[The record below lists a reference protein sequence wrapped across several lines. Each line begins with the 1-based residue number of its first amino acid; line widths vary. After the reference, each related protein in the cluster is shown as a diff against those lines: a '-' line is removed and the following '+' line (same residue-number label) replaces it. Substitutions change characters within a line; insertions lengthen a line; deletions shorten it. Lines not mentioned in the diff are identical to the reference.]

1 MATLPTT
8 PIQPAGRPHAA
19 TEATARTPVSPS
31 FPAPGPRFVTAEDP
45 RSRLLTAMAIAVS
58 ERGYAATTVADIV
71 RIAHASRRTFYHHFD
86 DRAECFLA
94 LGNEL
99 TEYALELVATASG
112 SPQLDWRQ
120 RIDTALDAYLQTCA
134 ATPGLTRSYLLELF
148 GVGDR
153 GLAHRRMA
161 MRRWAAQLRELVEDC
176 RREHPQLNPMSPQ
189 TAMTIVGGIWELSL
203 LAAEEGRPQDVSEI
217 RNVASQLIADVLTA
231 PRPRRP

>member
-1 MATLPTT
+1 MDAAPRAEI
-8 PIQPAGRPHAA
+8 PPGFPDPA
-19 TEATARTPVSPS
+19 
-31 FPAPGPRFVTAEDP
+31 PRFVTAGDT
-45 RSRLLTAMAIAVS
+45 RSRLLTAMAIAVG
-58 ERGYAATTVADIV
+58 ERGYAATTVADVV
-71 RIAHASRRTFYHHFD
+71 RIARASRRTFYHHFE

-94 LGNEL
+94 LGSEL
-99 TEYALELVATASG
+99 TEYALELVATAS
-112 SPQLDWRQ
+112 SSSQPDWRR
-120 RIDTALDAYLQTCA
+120 RIDMALDAYLQTCA

-176 RREHPQLNPMSPQ
+176 RRDHPQLNPMSPQ

-203 LAAEEGRPQDVSEI
+203 LAAEEGRARNLSEI

-231 PRPRRP
+231 PRPDGP